1 MNNNTTYARR
11 KARDR
16 VKNAVG
22 YVGPLLM
29 NRPIILKSCVNVAD
43 ILFQFLGILDPKY
56 SMPGSVTRLG
66 LFGTLDAIRTGLD
79 NSLMLLRGYGVRGN
93 LARRMI
99 PSTFR
104 PTKIEALMSAGLGMS
119 VLQSFDGFW
128 TRATSISFSIVQ
140 IASNMTANTTR
151 VMRAPNIATKVWSS
165 GSFLYNMALL
175 ITLIGG
181 FIATIDTQ
189 STQHDL
195 QTIFVVLH
203 IIKAGVTM
211 MISQLQ
217 FLSQRFN
224 HSQKSLRLCPTT
236 ANIMERRV
244 NTTLRSYS

>member
-1 MNNNTTYARR
+1 MSSNNTTYARR
-11 KARDR
+11 KRQ
-16 VKNAVG
+16 VKNVTG

-66 LFGTLDAIRTGLD
+66 LFGTLDAIRIGLD
-79 NSLMLLRGYGVRGN
+79 NSIMLLRGYGVRGN

-104 PTKIEALMSAGLGMS
+104 PTKIEAIMSAGFGMS

-128 TRATSISFSIVQ
+128 GRATSISFSVAQ

-203 IIKAGVTM
+203 IIKAGVTII
-211 MISQLQ
+211 ISQLQ

-224 HSQKSLRLCPTT
+224 YRQNSLRLCPTN
-236 ANIMERRV
+236 ANTMERRV
-244 NTTLRSYS
+244 NTTLKSYF